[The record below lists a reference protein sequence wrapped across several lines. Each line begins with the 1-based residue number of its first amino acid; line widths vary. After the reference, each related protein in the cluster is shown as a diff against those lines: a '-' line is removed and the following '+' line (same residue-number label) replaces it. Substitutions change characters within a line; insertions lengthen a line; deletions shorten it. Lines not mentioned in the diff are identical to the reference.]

1 MVNQHRELEVKYDL
15 APGADLPPL
24 LPLLAQVAGSAE
36 AGLREGEAGEHEL
49 EAVYFDTPDLR
60 LAAARMTLRRR
71 TGGEDAGWHL
81 KTPGGEGARTEHRV
95 PLGRAVRTVPVAL
108 RRIVEEQTAG
118 QQLVPVATLS
128 TRRRV
133 RTVVDATGRRLLE
146 LADDTV
152 EGRRL
157 LPLEGSGEAAGA
169 VQTWREVELE
179 LVDGER
185 ELFDA
190 VDAGLRAAGLRVAAS
205 PSKLSRVLDGPPAE
219 DEAADEAADAQAEGA
234 ADGTGVDAEPVA
246 GTGVEVVE
254 HESAEEGREGA
265 APRAALRSRPRLKDL
280 STRSPAGD
288 VVLLHLHEQV
298 AQVLA
303 QDPRVRR
310 DEPDS
315 IHKMRVATRRLR
327 SALRTF
333 QPLLS
338 APTKPLRDELRWLA
352 AELGAARDAEVLR
365 DRLVRAVATLEVP
378 VEEQP
383 ADPAATGA
391 VPALVADQ
399 LGSAYREAHDR
410 VLGELDSERYQR
422 LLDALQDLVERPRF
436 TSRARRPAAKV
447 LPKRVARTYATL
459 ADLVEQAERAP
470 SGHERDELL
479 HEARKAAKQVRYAAE
494 AVSAVFGKD
503 AVRFAR
509 AVTDVQE
516 VLGEHQDSVVTR
528 QRLHDLAR
536 AARPEAA
543 FAYGRLFAQEEVHAA
558 VSEADFE
565 ESWKALNTKRLHRW
579 LR

>member
-24 LPLLAQVAGSAE
+24 VPLLAQVAGGAQ
-36 AGLREGEAGEHEL
+36 AGLSEGEAGEHEL

-81 KTPGGEGARTEHRV
+81 KTPGGDGARTEHRV

-118 QQLVPVATLS
+118 RQLLPVATLS

-157 LPLEGSGEAAGA
+157 LPLEGSGQAAGA

-179 LVDGER
+179 LVEGER

-219 DEAADEAADAQAEGA
+219 PDSEPDTDTEPDTGTEPGAGAEAGPVAATEVESVEQDAPEGA
-234 ADGTGVDAEPVA
+234 
-246 GTGVEVVE
+246 
-254 HESAEEGREGA
+254 EE
-265 APRAALRSRPRLKDL
+265 APRSVARPRLKEL
-280 STRSPAGD
+280 STRSAAGD

-298 AQVLA
+298 EQVLA

-365 DRLVRAVATLEVP
+365 DRLVRAVATLDVP

-383 ADPAATGA
+383 ADPAASGA

-399 LGSAYREAHDR
+399 LGTAYRRAHDR
-410 VLGELDSERYQR
+410 VLAELDSERYQR
-422 LLDALQDLVERPRF
+422 LLDALQDVVEHPRF

-447 LPKRVARTYATL
+447 LPKRVARTYAAL

-494 AVSAVFGKD
+494 AVSTVFGKD

-565 ESWKALNTKRLHRW
+565 ESWKAASAKRLHRW